1 MPRLF
6 TAVEIPPEIGESL
19 SALRGGLP
27 GARWVDPEN
36 YHLTLRF
43 IGDVDDD
50 TAHDVMVMLGQV
62 RRRAFE
68 LRLSALGQFGGKKPR
83 AVFAAAQASAPLTEL
98 QAEHE
103 RIFNRMGLAHDQR
116 KFTPHVTLAR
126 LRESYPQEVADY
138 LALRGGYRSAPF
150 LVTRFVLFSARAS
163 TGGGP
168 YVTEAAYPLDRGKP
182 LQEGSPATI

>member
-1 MPRLF
+1 
-6 TAVEIPPEIGESL
+6 
-19 SALRGGLP
+19 
-27 GARWVDPEN
+27 
-36 YHLTLRF
+36 
-43 IGDVDDD
+43 
-50 TAHDVMVMLGQV
+50 
-62 RRRAFE
+62 
-68 LRLSALGQFGGKKPR
+68 
-83 AVFAAAQASAPLTEL
+83 L

-138 LALRGGYRSAPF
+138 LALRGAYRSAPF

-182 LQEGSPATI
+182 LHEGSPATI